1 MRRPIALAGA
11 VVLAGILLAGCATGG
26 AGPASPGEE
35 PDPSPAATAPGSAE
49 ASGDVTIPD
58 SYPRDDVP
66 LADGDPVFAVDLGTG
81 WTVILATD
89 DLAAGF
95 ADAAGRLEAA
105 GFTAQS
111 HTATDDGEFSQY
123 TDPGYIVNLT
133 AATDP
138 TYGKVISYTVVIAG

>member
-1 MRRPIALAGA
+1 MRRHLAAIAALGLG
-11 VVLAGILLAGCATGG
+11 VILLAGCTTGS
-26 AGPASPGEE
+26 APE
-35 PDPSPAATAPGSAE
+35 SPAEDSGSTSAPSAPDAGGSGA
-49 ASGDVTIPD
+49 VTIPD

-66 LADGDPVFAVDLGTG
+66 LADGEPVFAVDLGTG

-89 DLAAGF
+89 DLATGF

-105 GFTAQS
+105 GFVAQS
-111 HTATDDGEFSQY
+111 HTESADGEFAQY
-123 TDPGYIVNLT
+123 TDPGYTVNLT